1 MEFSDWLEVYNLL
14 HQYPRCADKG
24 DFEGVGKFYAHTKMG
39 LLGGEQAKPAGAE
52 DATEWY
58 GRTVRRFA
66 GRNTPRTRHVIS
78 NVVITDD
85 GPNSVKSESYVT
97 VFQQTDNLA
106 LQPIVSGT
114 YFDRFEKVD
123 GRWRLAER
131 LEDMELLGELREH
144 LLGDSA
150 EGLRSHVALQSR
162 G

>member
-1 MEFSDWLEVYNLL
+1 MEFSDWMAIYNLL
-14 HQYPRCADKG
+14 HQYPQCADKG

-39 LLGGEQAKPAGAE
+39 LLGGDQAQPDSAE
-52 DATEWY
+52 DATQWY
-58 GRTVRRFA
+58 AKTVRKFS

-85 GPNSVKSESYVT
+85 GPNSAKSESYVT
-97 VFQQTDNLA
+97 VFQQTDGLP

-123 GRWRLAER
+123 GRWRLADR
-131 LEDMELLGELREH
+131 LEDMELLGELSEH

-150 EGLRSHVALQSR
+150 EMLRAHVALQSR